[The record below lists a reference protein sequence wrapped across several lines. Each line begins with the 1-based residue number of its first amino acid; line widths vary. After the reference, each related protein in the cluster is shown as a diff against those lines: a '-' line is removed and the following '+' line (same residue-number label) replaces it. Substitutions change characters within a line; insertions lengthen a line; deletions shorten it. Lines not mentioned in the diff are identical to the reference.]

1 MLQNRHVFF
10 ALKLKQRKTIIIS
23 PSTKSDLIL
32 IIHPCENYRKVLHE
46 RYQKI
51 KRNCL
56 CFQRTFQSAGDLSLT
71 D

>member
-1 MLQNRHVFF
+1 M
-10 ALKLKQRKTIIIS
+10 IS
-23 PSTKSDLIL
+23 PSPKSDLIL